1 MHRAWGSVIIS
12 DGERAVW
19 TGGGRAVHY
28 REKAAPFKALASV
41 ELQPRARAQLLGLA
55 AEYDQLA
62 EMRPPGT
69 SPRSLILLN
78 GSAGDAEGSPAE
90 VCRLQGHGSARAL

>member
-1 MHRAWGSVIIS
+1 MHVQAAPSPVGGNPVGECIVPEGSVIS
-12 DGERAVW
+12 DGEWAVW
-19 TGGGRAVHY
+19 TGGGRAAHY
-28 REKAAPFKALASV
+28 REKATHFKELAKV

-62 EMRPPGT
+62 ELRPPGT

-78 GSAGDAEGSPAE
+78 GSAGDAEG
-90 VCRLQGHGSARAL
+90 